1 MAALS
6 EQLIQVHRD
15 LRERLAWLRSA
26 LADGRGVADGSEVLA
41 GDAGIPD
48 DLLSH
53 CLGFCAAIHAHH
65 TGEDDRLL
73 PRLRDAAPELAPVID
88 NLIQDHALVA
98 VLLRR
103 IRELLA
109 PRPPA
114 RGPWPAE
121 PGTLVRELDG
131 LTAILESHFG
141 YEERRLSRALD
152 ALDPDTS
159 IADVFTRPGA
169 LDG

>member
-15 LRERLAWLRSA
+15 LRERLGWLRSA
-26 LADGRGVADGSEVLA
+26 LLTGTALADSSGRPAV
-41 GDAGIPD
+41 DAAIPD

-65 TGEDDRLL
+65 TGEDERLL
-73 PRLRDAAPELAPVID
+73 PRLRAAAPELAPVID
-88 NLIQDHALVA
+88 NLIQDHALVGG
-98 VLLRR
+98 LLRR
-103 IRELLA
+103 IRELLT
-109 PRPPA
+109 PGSSR
-114 RGPWPAE
+114 AE
-121 PGTLVRELDG
+121 PATLVRELDG

-152 ALDPDTS
+152 ELDPGTS
-159 IADVFTRPGA
+159 IANVFTRPGA

>member
-1 MAALS
+1 VAALS

-26 LADGRGVADGSEVLA
+26 VADGRAVADGSELLA
-41 GDAGIPD
+41 ADAGIPD

-53 CLGFCAAIHAHH
+53 CLGFCAAISAHH
-65 TGEDDRLL
+65 AGEDDRLL

-98 VLLRR
+98 GLLRR
-103 IRELLA
+103 IRELA
-109 PRPPA
+109 TS
-114 RGPWPAE
+114 GPWPAE

-152 ALDPDTS
+152 ALDPGTS
-159 IADVFTRPGA
+159 IPDVFTRPGG